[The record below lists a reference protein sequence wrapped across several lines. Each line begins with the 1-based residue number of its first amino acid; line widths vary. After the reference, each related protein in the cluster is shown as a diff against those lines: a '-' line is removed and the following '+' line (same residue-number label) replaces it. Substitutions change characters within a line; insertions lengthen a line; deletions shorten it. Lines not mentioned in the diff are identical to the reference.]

1 MNNNITTNKSKN
13 EAMDIQSILEKI
25 KTLSISNDDKA
36 LLMKQF
42 KYNIMNPSLSDN
54 KDLET
59 IHKKYLDTSQHP
71 QQIQDTNF
79 INTNPHHY
87 NPQHYNLNQYNPN
100 QYNPNMPIQSNNLMT
115 TAHFEILKNKID
127 TVQFELIDLLR
138 HVKDYT
144 QKYMTSVRQQDLEKI
159 DEYIK
164 GLFEV
169 DKKLKETT
177 DKSEMVPQTLE
188 GEGEEPAT
196 EESVITRATS
206 GIKNFMGNI
215 GKNVSGITSL
225 VKSTSDIANNYLSKN
240 IITTP
245 EEEKKLQTTTINSK
259 INTNKNVVSID
270 EYIKSNENRLNN
282 NTPIQEQ
289 KKKEAEIEEGK
300 SEEKEEEENTGNN
313 NEEEKEEEEE
323 NTDNNEEES
332 ELDSENRGNNNEEEN
347 TDNNEQESELADTE
361 DIQEKDIQEEDEIQE
376 EEENLDNNKAVQEEE
391 NEIININSNNINNS
405 KLEEDE
411 DEEETTPDNL
421 GNALNELNQKMKTDI
436 DNTIVNTS
444 NSNKTDIQ
452 QGGSFNSK
460 LHTKLENNIKLLKLK
475 LTKKKLLKKL
485 TISNQKKLNKNKMS
499 KHKLQKNKKNNKKT
513 KHIK

>member
-1 MNNNITTNKSKN
+1 MDNNITTNKSKN

-59 IHKKYLDTSQHP
+59 IHKKYLDTSQNP

-87 NPQHYNLNQYNPN
+87 NPQQYNPN
-100 QYNPNMPIQSNNLMT
+100 QYTPNMPIQSNNLMT

-159 DEYIK
+159 DEYVK

-169 DKKLKETT
+169 DKKIKETT
-177 DKSEMVPQTLE
+177 EKSEMVPQTLE

-240 IITTP
+240 IITSP
-245 EEEKKLQTTTINSK
+245 EEEKKPQTTTNSK

-289 KKKEAEIEEGK
+289 KKKEAEIEEAK
-300 SEEKEEEENTGNN
+300 SEEEKEDKGNDNEEEEKEEEKQDKGNDNEEEEKEEEKQEEKEDTGNNEEEDTGNNEEEYTGNNEEENTGNNEDENTGNNEDEEEENTGNN
-313 NEEEKEEEEE
+313 EEEE
-323 NTDNNEEES
+323 NT
-332 ELDSENRGNNNEEEN
+332 GN
-347 TDNNEQESELADTE
+347 
-361 DIQEKDIQEEDEIQE
+361 I
-376 EEENLDNNKAVQEEE
+376 
-391 NEIININSNNINNS
+391 
-405 KLEEDE
+405 E
-411 DEEETTPDNL
+411 DEEEVVATTPDNL

-444 NSNKTDIQ
+444 NSNSDKTKIQ

-485 TISNQKKLNKNKMS
+485 TISNKKKLNKNKMS

>member
-59 IHKKYLDTSQHP
+59 IHKKYLDTSQNP

-79 INTNPHHY
+79 INTNPQHY
-87 NPQHYNLNQYNPN
+87 NPQHYNPQHYNPNQYNPN

-177 DKSEMVPQTLE
+177 EKSEMVPQTLE
-188 GEGEEPAT
+188 GEGEEPTT

-245 EEEKKLQTTTINSK
+245 EEEKKPETTTKSK
-259 INTNKNVVSID
+259 INTNNTNKKNAI
-270 EYIKSNENRLNN
+270 L
-282 NTPIQEQ
+282 P
-289 KKKEAEIEEGK
+289 
-300 SEEKEEEENTGNN
+300 
-313 NEEEKEEEEE
+313 
-323 NTDNNEEES
+323 
-332 ELDSENRGNNNEEEN
+332 
-347 TDNNEQESELADTE
+347 
-361 DIQEKDIQEEDEIQE
+361 
-376 EEENLDNNKAVQEEE
+376 
-391 NEIININSNNINNS
+391 
-405 KLEEDE
+405 
-411 DEEETTPDNL
+411 
-421 GNALNELNQKMKTDI
+421 
-436 DNTIVNTS
+436 
-444 NSNKTDIQ
+444 
-452 QGGSFNSK
+452 
-460 LHTKLENNIKLLKLK
+460 IKLLDSKNSFIPSPPFILYF
-475 LTKKKLLKKL
+475 LILLILYNIYK
-485 TISNQKKLNKNKMS
+485 
-499 KHKLQKNKKNNKKT
+499 
-513 KHIK
+513 IKRY